1 MILSDHKNL
10 TYFRSAQKLNR
21 RQARWS
27 LYLSEFNIKLIH
39 TPGTKMIQ
47 SDSLS
52 RRPDLCLEEDHDNEN
67 KVLLPE
73 GLFVNLI
80 DTELQQ
86 RIAKSD
92 KYDLDT
98 ANAIKILLE
107 KGPKELNS
115 KLEEWTTEQFEGKNI
130 LFYQGRNY
138 VPNDLELRKHI
149 VHQYHDTITAGHPG
163 ELETFNAVRLL
174 EIQTVRIWYGSHG
187 LFPLFY
193 FVLFCLCSL
202 SIHN

>member
-1 MILSDHKNL
+1 MV
-10 TYFRSAQKLNR
+10 
-21 RQARWS
+21 
-27 LYLSEFNIKLIH
+27 
-39 TPGTKMIQ
+39 Q

-52 RRPDLCLEEDHDNEN
+52 RRLDLCPEEDHDNEN
-67 KVLLPE
+67 KVLLPK

-92 KYDLDT
+92 KYNMDA

-107 KGPKELNS
+107 KGPREINN

-149 VHQYHDTITAGHPG
+149 VHKYHDTITAGHPG
-163 ELETFNAVRLL
+163 ELKTFNA
-174 EIQTVRIWYGSHG
+174 IQRHY
-187 LFPLFY
+187 
-193 FVLFCLCSL
+193 
-202 SIHN
+202 